1 MNRPAISAATLV
13 GPLADKPANATKS
26 GQSPRRV
33 LVTTTLVLALL
44 LLLGSCEDPTLG
56 RGILYRNETDVT
68 VTFQW
73 LLDGEVVTGYEQVAP
88 GDSGQLIGAA
98 NLGEHS
104 LVGED
109 GCTTVPV
116 VALGPDGE
124 EIARAEPPLCVGDEW
139 VVRRAAE

>member
-1 MNRPAISAATLV
+1 MRCIVVAIVFALALAIS
-13 GPLADKPANATKS
+13 G
-26 GQSPRRV
+26 
-33 LVTTTLVLALL
+33 
-44 LLLGSCEDPTLG
+44 CEDPTLG
-56 RGILYRNETDVT
+56 RGILYRNETDIT

-73 LLDGEVVTGYEQVAP
+73 LLDGEVVTGYEQVGP

-104 LVGED
+104 LVGEN

-116 VALGPDGE
+116 VAVGPDGE

-139 VVRRAAE
+139 VVRRGSK